1 MRAVLT
7 LLSLLVCAPM
17 ARAHPH
23 IFIETGL
30 VLHVGQQ
37 GQLQGVSVVWVYD
50 DLTSLLAIEDL
61 GIDPDLDGVL
71 TPEET
76 AALDRLASE
85 WDGGFD
91 GDLHVTQAGHE
102 AGLSGPLAATGRL
115 IQGRVVFFHRRDL
128 VQPLDAALAP
138 IVLSIYDPT
147 YYSYYQ
153 LLPDP
158 ALEGPADCALT
169 VEPADTGAA
178 QRLMDAALAALSED
192 DLMNENN
199 LPFLGAQFADTV
211 RLTCG

>member
-1 MRAVLT
+1 MRMLLT
-7 LLSLLVCAPM
+7 LLALLFTAAP

-23 IFIETGL
+23 IFIETGFM
-30 VLHVGQQ
+30 LHVNAEGH
-37 GQLQGVSVVWVYD
+37 LTGVSVVWVYD

-76 AALDRLASE
+76 ALLDRLASE

-91 GDLHVTQAGHE
+91 GDLHVAQAGAE
-102 AGLSGPLAATGRL
+102 VALSGPLAATGRL
-115 IQGRVVFFHRRDL
+115 RDGRVVFSHRRDL
-128 VQPLDAALAP
+128 VQPLDAARMP
-138 IVLSIYDPT
+138 IALSIYDPT

-158 ALEGPADCALT
+158 ALDAPAGCAVT

-178 QRLMDAALAALSED
+178 QRMMDAALAALSEE